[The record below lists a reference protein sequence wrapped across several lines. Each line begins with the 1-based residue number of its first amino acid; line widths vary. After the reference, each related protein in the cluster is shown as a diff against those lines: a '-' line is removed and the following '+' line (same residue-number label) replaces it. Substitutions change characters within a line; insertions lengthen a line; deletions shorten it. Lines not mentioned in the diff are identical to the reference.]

1 MNSPSAIRNQRE
13 AGQLTVRWQDGEQV
27 ISHARLRGACPCSQ
41 CRAAHWRG
49 AIGVVQ
55 DDVRVERIEPQGYGV
70 QLLFNDGHQRGI
82 YPWEYLRGLGVA

>member
-13 AGQLTVRWQDGEQV
+13 AGLLSVQWPDAEQV

-41 CRAAHWRG
+41 CRAARLRG

-70 QLLFNDGHQRGI
+70 QLGFSDGHERGI
-82 YPWEYLRGLGVA
+82 YPWAYLHALR

>member
-1 MNSPSAIRNQRE
+1 MNSPNAIRNQRE

-70 QLLFNDGHQRGI
+70 QLLFSDGHQRGI